1 MSYGER
7 EAATGLIT
15 SLIVLAL
22 FLWRLSGQYE
32 AGLFEGPEAL
42 QIWARSVLVLV
53 AWSIGIA
60 IVVTIG
66 FHIVYEVVTGE
77 KTDDRRDERDR
88 DIQRRALTWAWYLL
102 SFGLLGVIINLA
114 LGATAFLAMNMVL
127 GLCVLSEIFNDG
139 FKIWLYRRAA

>member
-42 QIWARSVLVLV
+42 QTWARSVLVLV

-60 IVVTIG
+60 IVVSIG
-66 FHIVYEVVTGE
+66 FHIAYEVVTGE
-77 KTDDRRDERDR
+77 KTDDCRDERDR

-102 SFGLLGVIINLA
+102 SFGLLGVIIDLA
-114 LGATAFLAMNMVL
+114 LGATAFRAMNLVL
-127 GLCVLSEIFNDG
+127 GLCALSEIFNDG

>member
-32 AGLFEGPEAL
+32 AGLFDSPEAL
-42 QIWARSVLVLV
+42 QTWARSVLVLV

-60 IVVTIG
+60 IVVNIG
-66 FHIVYEVVTGE
+66 FHILYEVVTGE

-102 SFGLLGVIINLA
+102 SFGLLGVIVDLA
-114 LGATAFLAMNMVL
+114 LGATAFRAMNLVL
-127 GLCVLSEIFNDG
+127 ALCALSEIFNDS

>member
-15 SLIVLAL
+15 TFIVLAI
-22 FLWRLSGQYE
+22 FLWRLSGQHE
-32 AGLFEGPEAL
+32 AGLFDGPEAL
-42 QIWARSVLVLV
+42 QTWARAVLVLV

-66 FHIVYEVVTGE
+66 FHILYEVVTGE

-102 SFGLLGVIINLA
+102 SFGLLGVIIDLA
-114 LGATAFLAMNMVL
+114 LGASAFRAMNLVL
-127 GLCVLSEIFNDG
+127 GLCALSEIFNDG
-139 FKIWLYRRAA
+139 FKLWLYRRGA